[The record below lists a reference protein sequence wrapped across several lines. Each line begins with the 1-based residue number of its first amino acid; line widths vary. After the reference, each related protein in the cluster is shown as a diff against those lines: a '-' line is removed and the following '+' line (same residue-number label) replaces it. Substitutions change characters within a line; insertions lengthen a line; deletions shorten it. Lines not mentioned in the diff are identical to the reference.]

1 MIYRATALHLSC
13 LIAAI
18 TATSN
23 HTTLAFLFL
32 SLSLSLAILPLQR
45 IKIEIQTN
53 VSSVIHTDR
62 GREGDLSIIDYR
74 NGGVV
79 FRKIFFIIIEVVE
92 NVKIVI

>member
-23 HTTLAFLFL
+23 HTTLAFLFF
-32 SLSLSLAILPLQR
+32 SFSLAILPLQR